1 MDSTVIQEIANQ
13 LGMAVD
19 QAGQF
24 IQDQLPQFAALKAM
38 QAAIPMIIAWA
49 LFAMLAIASLICLA
63 ICAHY
68 RRIEINAEKEE
79 IANMV
84 EEKRR
89 VRARNFHTDWDDYNT
104 FFAFGYIGIAS
115 LFVMVCA
122 IFITAFCAPELYGWS
137 NYPEAMLIDMAL
149 KAV

>member
-24 IQDQLPQFAALKAM
+24 IQDQLPQFAALKVM
-38 QAAIPMIIAWA
+38 QAAVPMIIAWA
-49 LFAMLAIASLICLA
+49 LFAMLVIVSLICLA
-63 ICAHY
+63 VCAHY
-68 RRIEINAEKEE
+68 RRKEID
-79 IANMV
+79 
-84 EEKRR
+84 RR
-89 VRARNFHTDWDDYNT
+89 ETDNNITYWERHSRYRTDWDDYNS
-104 FFAFGYIGIAS
+104 FIAFGYIGIAS
-115 LFVMVCA
+115 LLVMVCA